1 MGDTVSTDLVVHFL
15 RAVPRQ
21 RAAFERFL
29 QATPEQRAA
38 IERILYEGEAQAG
51 QATTAAE
58 SATLPGRL
66 AEKTVASVADSPAVP
81 LDCKSAFAEILRRI
95 GSVAEGLHGLQHE
108 NGQLRTENETLRAMQ
123 LNGAFGFVLDV
134 GRQDFLDFAVI
145 MAKGNR
151 AAAADFLK
159 VPQRSF
165 YDRTERWKTLGK
177 NYHHMWRW
185 VQWRKAVGRKIKLR
199 LPDSPEALHEVVTAI
214 GESSSQNY
222 PALLRQILE
231 VLVKVNPKNC
241 DSICGE
247 LVALIKEELPQ

>member
-1 MGDTVSTDLVVHFL
+1 MSESLPRKLLEALL
-15 RAVPRQ
+15 RAPAEKM
-21 RAAFERFL
+21 AAV
-29 QATPEQRAA
+29 
-38 IERILYEGEAQAG
+38 ERILYEGEAQEG
-51 QATTAAE
+51 QSAA
-58 SATLPGRL
+58 AAQPAMLPGGL
-66 AEKTVASVADSPAVP
+66 AGEPVAGVADTPAGS
-81 LDCKSAFAEILRRI
+81 LDCKSAFVEILRRI
-95 GSVAEGLHGLQHE
+95 GAVAEGLHGLRQE

-134 GRQDFLDFAVI
+134 ERQDFLDFAVI

-177 NYHHMWRW
+177 SHQQMWRW

-199 LPDSPEALHEVVTAI
+199 LPESPEALHEVVTAI

-231 VLVKVNPKNC
+231 VLMKVNPKNC
-241 DSICGE
+241 ESICRE